1 VSGSLMECLGVS
13 GMVLCSAMA
22 FLQGDIKGL
31 IAFSSVCHMN
41 FSLVVLCLKPVE
53 SKLFGVL
60 VMFSHALSSSL
71 IFWVGGMMFHL
82 SFSRQLLSVCGLQQL
97 SLSLCLAV
105 FFVCVSNFG
114 VPPFLSFLSEYLF
127 VGVIFSSFCLGWCL
141 ILFYLMLACYFSL
154 FCFHSVRWERKS
166 SCLNHFALDEL
177 RCVVGL
183 TLLLDLFLV
192 RVVS

>member
-1 VSGSLMECLGVS
+1 MEAPTIGSILLAGLLLKLGCWGLFRLSFSVCGSVLECLGVA
-13 GMVLCSAMA
+13 GMVLCSALA

-71 IFWVGGMMFHL
+71 MFWIGGLMFHL

-127 VGVIFSSFCLGWCL
+127 IGVVFSSFCLG
-141 ILFYLMLACYFSL
+141 
-154 FCFHSVRWERKS
+154 
-166 SCLNHFALDEL
+166 
-177 RCVVGL
+177 
-183 TLLLDLFLV
+183 
-192 RVVS
+192 